1 MVNVMMSEAVAQRRQ
16 EFPSDSQY
24 LSNWQVQCAHLVQSA
39 IVDKAQDQ
47 AVDAGARYI
56 PFPTGSGKTVG
67 AVWGIVKVAK
77 EHPDK
82 RICFLTPYQTAVDSV
97 HAHLLQHLG
106 SNVVGMYHGDAFVD
120 KEEELAKQV
129 VVLTHKFV
137 PYNKGA
143 LDDRDIFVIDE
154 AIYAT
159 ADISLTLKDFAEVLA
174 WSTSHGVLAIEFE
187 RAHAFAVEM
196 YNKLQQ
202 APDLRFHAAPKTSDL
217 SWAKAISEYDLTG
230 KTGQT
235 VARRQDVPG
244 VQIFCE
250 ALLLGLVFLD
260 RGNTIDPNKFSP
272 TFNGAI
278 LGIPKLDNTIILSAT
293 GRLTYD
299 IAGTVQQSSWSKAL
313 GVPASHED
321 VTLVELPDPCIKEQ
335 YKAWTT
341 PTIKTK
347 VTGYLDGLL
356 KEVKEDEAYVSMPL
370 AMYDKCLRIYF
381 GLGAGE
387 LTFPQTVTKHGK
399 TLHLSHHQLS
409 IGTNAYKDC
418 PAVIYLWPNHLPK
431 QVILKERTALE
442 GKSLTDESLIL
453 PNSKKQRGPF
463 AKMRDAKY
471 IDNIIQQI
479 GRGNIR
485 QITGNGKAG
494 KMTAYVLSRPDD
506 FSYLSTLMPTA
517 KTKAFGSNG
526 LVQQPAGRLAKVMQH
541 LTSQQGKDVKMGD
554 MINATGIESK
564 CIKKAVSDHE
574 WEIERIGYRFETG
587 TKGRGKSGSFNW
599 VG

>member
-1 MVNVMMSEAVAQRRQ
+1 MLMSEAVAQQGR
-16 EFPSDSQY
+16 EFPLDSAY
-24 LSNWQVQCAHLVQSA
+24 LSDWQVQCAHLVQSA
-39 IVDKAQDQ
+39 IVDKAQDHP
-47 AVDAGARYI
+47 VDVGARYI

-67 AVWGIVKVAK
+67 AIWGIVKVAK

-82 RICFLTPYQTAVDSV
+82 RICFLTPYQAAVKNV
-97 HAHLLQHLG
+97 HAHLLQYL
-106 SNVVGMYHGDAFVD
+106 SSDVVGMYHGDAFVD
-120 KEEELAKQV
+120 KEEELAKRV
-129 VVLTHKFV
+129 VVLTHQFV

-159 ADISLTLKDFAEVLA
+159 NDISLTLEDFAAVLN
-174 WSTSHGVLAIEFE
+174 WSTANGILAAEFE
-187 RAHAFAVEM
+187 RAHTFAVEM
-196 YNKLQQ
+196 YKKMQH
-202 APDLRFHAAPKTSDL
+202 APDLRFHAAPKAADL
-217 SWAKAISEYDLTG
+217 SWAKAISDYDLTG

-235 VARRQDVPG
+235 VSPKQNVAG

-250 ALLLGLVFLD
+250 ALLLGLVFID
-260 RGNTIDPNKFSP
+260 RGNSKDSSKYSP
-272 TFNGAI
+272 TFNAAI

-293 GRLTYD
+293 GGLTYD
-299 IAGTVQQSSWSKAL
+299 IAGTVQQSSWSKKL
-313 GVPASHED
+313 DVPASHEG
-321 VTLVELPDPCIKEQ
+321 VTLIELPDPSIKEQ

-341 PTIKTK
+341 PTIRTK
-347 VTGYLDGLL
+347 VTDYLDWLL
-356 KEVKEDEAYVSMPL
+356 KEVQETEAYVSMPL
-370 AMYDKCLRIYF
+370 AVYDKCLRNYF
-381 GLGAGE
+381 GLDKGE
-387 LTFPQTVTKHGK
+387 LTFPQAVTKHGK

-418 PAVIYLWPNHLPK
+418 PAAIYLWPNHLPK
-431 QVILKERTALE
+431 QAVLKERTALE

-453 PNSKKQRGPF
+453 PNSKKQQGPF
-463 AKMRDAKY
+463 AKMQNAKY

-517 KTKAFGSNG
+517 KTKALASDG
-526 LVQQPAGRLAKVMQH
+526 LVQKPTGRLAKVMQH
-541 LTSQQGKDVKMGD
+541 LTSQQGNDVKMD
-554 MINATGIESK
+554 DLVNATGIESK
-564 CIKKAVSDHE
+564 FIKKAVSDHE

-587 TKGRGKSGSFNW
+587 TKGRGKAGSFTW